1 MWPRASGGWEG
12 GTAARRPLPLSRRK
26 VVAWAGKAGRRKG
39 DVRNPREGF
48 MIRWMWSEGEG
59 EEARERPLDGQLAN
73 ESVPH
78 LSWARPLP
86 STLAAPTVW

>member
-1 MWPRASGGWEG
+1 
-12 GTAARRPLPLSRRK
+12 
-26 VVAWAGKAGRRKG
+26 
-39 DVRNPREGF
+39 
-48 MIRWMWSEGEG
+48 MIRWMWSEAEG